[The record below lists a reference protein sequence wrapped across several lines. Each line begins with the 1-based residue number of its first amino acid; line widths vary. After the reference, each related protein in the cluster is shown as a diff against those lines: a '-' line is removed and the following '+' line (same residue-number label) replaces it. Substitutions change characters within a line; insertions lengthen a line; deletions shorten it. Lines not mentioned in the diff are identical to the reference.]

1 MYRLIKFFFA
11 ITTVLIMV
19 LLTLKPVHALS
30 LIDQRIKVS
39 GVWSNNKLVVYKLK
53 YRDSRKDPLIGR
65 INGTISDL
73 DESQKSFKLGPYLI
87 IWNEYTNFQ
96 QLTKA
101 DLSNWDSI
109 KVIVQNNNIDQ
120 LTAIRIE
127 QGTSDRSQDVLQV
140 LGTIKTVQHR
150 TNGDI
155 LANLLGKIIVIPS
168 QHISPAFVLTRKQD
182 DRRPDE
188 QLDILLFGKPLTIGG
203 EIGITPRYRR
213 NFNLDPDKNRDR
225 IRLDTEAQ
233 LELFYSWNS
242 NLAFFLEGQV
252 NYQQD
257 LYRGN
262 NGTRKSENEVKR
274 GESWIF
280 WGDIFNSSLSLQ
292 IGRQNFRES
301 REWWWDDDLDAVR
314 IFYNRPFFHFE
325 AGIAEQFFSLSTLDN
340 GIPAEEEK
348 LLRILSRISW
358 TWASKQTVG
367 LFFLHQNDHSRQDS
381 IGKLIR
387 DDDLDPVDGKVT
399 WVGLRTLNKFSTSN
413 HGKFD
418 FWMDGAWVHG
428 DEHNIEFD
436 DSGIED
442 ISVVKNIED
451 NDFEGWALDV
461 GLTWEIPFS
470 WKPSFTIAYALGSRE
485 FRQTGL
491 QDNNDRFGAVS
502 RFRYY
507 GELLRPEL
515 SNLQIWTAGAT
526 LPFLQNSSVSALYHY
541 YRQVDAQTFLR
552 NGRIGP
558 APPNGIS
565 PSIGHEWD
573 LIVALEEWNHWE
585 LEFVTAIF
593 KAGSAYG
600 KKSSNIAVDMVFKV
614 NYNF

>member
-1 MYRLIKFFFA
+1 MYRLIKSLFA
-11 ITTVLIMV
+11 ITTILIIMV
-19 LLTLKPVHALS
+19 LLTIKPVHALS

-39 GVWSNNKLVVYKLK
+39 GIWNNDKLFVYKLK
-53 YRDSRKDPLIGR
+53 YRDSHKDSLTGR
-65 INGTISDL
+65 INGTISSL
-73 DESQKSFKLGPYLI
+73 DSSQNSFKLGPYLI
-87 IWNEYTNFQ
+87 IWNEETRFLHLNKTELTNGDIVKVTVQ
-96 QLTKA
+96 Y
-101 DLSNWDSI
+101 DS
-109 KVIVQNNNIDQ
+109 VDQ
-120 LTAIRIE
+120 LKAVRIE
-127 QGTSDRSQDVLQV
+127 AEIFDSNQDTLQV
-140 LGTIKTVQHR
+140 LGTVRTVQHR
-150 TNGDI
+150 ANGDV

-168 QHISPAFVLTRKQD
+168 KQISPAFVLTRKQD

-188 QLDILLFGKPLTIGG
+188 QLNIPLFGKPLTIGG
-203 EIGITPRYRR
+203 EIGITPRYRK

-225 IRLDTEAQ
+225 IRLDNEAQ

-262 NGTRKSENEVKR
+262 NGTRKNEVDVKR

-280 WGDIFNSSLSLQ
+280 WGDILKSGLSLQ
-292 IGRQNFRES
+292 TGRQNFRES

-325 AGIAEQFFSLSTLDN
+325 AGIAEQLFSLSTQDN
-340 GIPAEEEK
+340 GIPAEDEK
-348 LLRILSRISW
+348 VFRVLSRISW
-358 TWASKQTVG
+358 TWASKQMLG
-367 LFFLHQNDHSRQDS
+367 LFFLHQNDHSRQES
-381 IGKLIR
+381 IGKLIG

-399 WVGLRTLNKFSTSN
+399 WVGLRSLNKFSTSD

-428 DEHNIEFD
+428 EEHNIEFD
-436 DSGIED
+436 DSGTEG
-442 ISVVKNIED
+442 ISVVKIIED

-461 GLTWEIPFS
+461 GLTWESPLS
-470 WKPSFTIAYALGSRE
+470 WKPSFTLAYAIGSRE

-515 SNLQIWTAGAT
+515 SNLQIWTVGAT

-552 NGRIGP
+552 KGKIGP
-558 APPNGIS
+558 DPDGIS

-573 LIVALEEWNHWE
+573 LVVALEEWKHWE
-585 LEFVTAIF
+585 LEFVTAVF

-600 KKSSNIAVDMVFKV
+600 GKSGNIAVDMVFKV